1 MKPKGKRVFE
11 PWTAE
16 QDKQLVQ
23 IVEQTYRE
31 KKPLTNAWIRGCK
44 EIARKH
50 EHNGKDPNRPCLACE
65 DRWTRVL
72 KKRIGPEKI
81 EEWKPKPL
89 GEPLGESLGKPLG
102 ETLGETLQ
110 ETPQGKKPSHSQRR
124 SESLNTQGTK
134 RSKRSVPNRQRPR
147 KKKSKSSGSKS
158 FKASQGVSSGQQ
170 SPPVVNLVPSH
181 ISGQNFSFGS
191 QRTQGQAQASRSSQD
206 KTVTVYMS
214 PEEYE
219 IWEAFKGLAERSCRA
234 SREDECAPCT
244 WHEGYGVASAAAGV
258 ERRSVAI
265 LGHVYAPC
273 VPLVPQNVVPHRRN
287 TRD

>member
-1 MKPKGKRVFE
+1 MDSMKPKGKRVFE
-11 PWTAE
+11 PWTPE
-16 QDKQLVQ
+16 HDKQLVQ
-23 IVEQTYRE
+23 IVEETIRAR
-31 KKPLTNAWIRGCK
+31 KHLTNAWIRGCK

-50 EHNGKDPNRPCLACE
+50 EHNGKDPNRPCPACE

-81 EEWKPKPL
+81 EEWKPL

-102 ETLGETLQ
+102 EPLGETLQ

-124 SESLNTQGTK
+124 SESLNT
-134 RSKRSVPNRQRPR
+134 RPR
-147 KKKSKSSGSKS
+147 KKKSKSSGSKA

-170 SPPVVNLVPSH
+170 SPPVVNLVPSQ

-206 KTVTVYMS
+206 TTVTVYMS

-219 IWEAFKGLAERSCRA
+219 MWKAFRGSFERWCKEYVINSIKA
-234 SREDECAPCT
+234 KFT
-244 WHEGYGVASAAAGV
+244 T
-258 ERRSVAI
+258 
-265 LGHVYAPC
+265 
-273 VPLVPQNVVPHRRN
+273 PQV
-287 TRD
+287 

>member
-11 PWTAE
+11 PWTPE
-16 QDKQLVQ
+16 QDQELVR
-23 IVEQTYRE
+23 IVEQTLRE
-31 KKPLTNAWIRGCK
+31 GKLFTHAWRRGCK

-50 EHNGKDPNRPCLACE
+50 EHNGKDPNRPCPACE
-65 DRWTRVL
+65 DRWTKFL
-72 KKRIGPEKI
+72 KKQIGPEKI
-81 EEWKPKPL
+81 EEWKNNGPL

-102 ETLGETLQ
+102 EPLGETLQ
-110 ETPQGKKPSHSQRR
+110 ETPQGKKPSHSQRG

-147 KKKSKSSGSKS
+147 KKKSKSSGSKA

-170 SPPVVNLVPSH
+170 SPPVVNLVPSQ

-206 KTVTVYMS
+206 TTVTVYMS

-219 IWEAFKGLAERSCRA
+219 MWKAFRGSFERWCKEYVINSIKA
-234 SREDECAPCT
+234 KFT
-244 WHEGYGVASAAAGV
+244 T
-258 ERRSVAI
+258 
-265 LGHVYAPC
+265 
-273 VPLVPQNVVPHRRN
+273 PQV
-287 TRD
+287 